1 MGISER
7 VCEPKGSMLARG
19 FVFPVSDIETIPAMS
34 KTTKEKNFSARILEL
49 EKEIKKLKSRK
60 KYGLVWEEKPEKV
73 VELCKNKLPVL
84 IEDSKKE
91 IKTAEDK
98 PVNIMIEGDNYH
110 ALSVLNYTHT
120 GKIDIVY
127 IDPPYNTGAK
137 DWKYNNDFVDSNDT
151 YRHSKWISMM
161 NSRIK
166 LSKKLLRNTGV
177 FICAIDHYELSNL
190 GLLCDE
196 IFGEENRL
204 GIITVVH
211 KPEGRQFANFF
222 SPSNEFML
230 VYAKNKNLAKFQK
243 VVLSDEKEEEFNEED
258 EKGKF
263 KLQNFI
269 RLTDGKYSLRKS
281 KPEGFYPIY
290 VRNDLTKFSLEKKA
304 NYEVALPI
312 TNKGVERVWKTFS
325 DTFMEKVKEDAIVA
339 KRENG
344 KLVLYEK
351 FRLSQVLTT
360 HWIDKK
366 YHSYH
371 YGTKLL
377 EEILGKKLFDFPKS
391 LYLLIDILKIT
402 TDKKA
407 VILDFFAGSGTTGH
421 AVLKLNEE
429 DNGNRQFIL
438 CTNNEN
444 NIATEVCYPRIA
456 KVIEGYKETSSKKV
470 VSIKGNL
477 KYFKTDFVDAKQT
490 DQNKKKLVDKS
501 TEMLCLKEDC
511 FELVKKDKNFKI
523 FTNNQNKYLGIIYD
537 DAGIELFKKEAKKL
551 NKKITT
557 YIFSLDD
564 SAREEEFEDIK
575 KLVELRPIPAVILN
589 VYKRIFK

>member
-1 MGISER
+1 MSQ
-7 VCEPKGSMLARG
+7 
-19 FVFPVSDIETIPAMS
+19 TI
-34 KTTKEKNFSARILEL
+34 KEKNVSAHILEL
-49 EKEIKKLKSRK
+49 ETEIKKLKSRK
-60 KYGLVWEEKPEKV
+60 RYGLVWEDKPEEV
-73 VELCKNKLPVL
+73 VELCKEKLPVL
-84 IEDSKKE
+84 TEDNQKE
-91 IKTAEDK
+91 IKTDK
-98 PVNIMIEGDNYH
+98 ESPVNIMIEGDNYH
-110 ALSVLNYTHT
+110 ALSVLNYTHQS
-120 GKIDIVY
+120 KIDVIY

-137 DWKYNNDFVDSNDT
+137 DWKYNNDYVDDNDA

-161 NSRIK
+161 NSRIC
-166 LSKKLLRNTGV
+166 LAKKLLKNTGI

-243 VVLSDEKEEEFNEED
+243 VVLSQEKADEFNEED
-258 EKGKF
+258 EKGKY
-263 KLQNFI
+263 KLLNFI
-269 RLTDGKYSLRKS
+269 RLTDGKYSLRKN
-281 KPEGFYPIY
+281 KPAGFYPIY
-290 VRNDLTKFSLEKKA
+290 VSSDLKNFSLEKK
-304 NYEVALPI
+304 NGYEVALPV
-312 TNKGVERVWKTFS
+312 TNKGVERVWKTFG
-325 DTFMEKVKEDAIVA
+325 DTFVEKVKEGGIVA
-339 KRENG
+339 KNENG

-351 FRLSQVLTT
+351 LRLSQVLTT

-391 LYLLIDILKIT
+391 LNLLIDILKIT
-402 TDKKA
+402 TNENA
-407 VILDFFAGSGTTGH
+407 VVLDFFAGSGTTGH
-421 AVLKLNEE
+421 AILELNKS
-429 DNGNRQFIL
+429 DGGSRQIIL

-444 NIATEVCYPRIA
+444 KIAEEVCYPRMKKAIN
-456 KVIEGYKETSSKKV
+456 GYSSHKGLG
-470 VSIKGNL
+470 GNL
-477 KYFKTDFVDAKQT
+477 KYFKANKDDFVEAKQT

-511 FELVKKDKNFKI
+511 FNAVKKGKNFKI
-523 FTNNQNKYLGIIYD
+523 FTNHRNKYLGIIYD
-537 DAGIELFKKEAKKL
+537 DTGIEPFKNEIQKL
-551 NKKITT
+551 DKKIIT

-564 SAREEEFEDIK
+564 SAREEEFEDIR
-575 KLVELRPIPAVILN
+575 KLVDLRPIPAVILN